1 MLGLF
6 LRHWSI
12 PHCTTLFEV
21 LTKKFFR
28 QRRSTDQTFFGS
40 FRHALKCWLQDG
52 RYNVS
57 TLESCLK
64 ETFGPHSRMFDS
76 VSNEITRAK
85 VAVTASNISD
95 ASAYVFSNYN
105 GLGQRAKECGRS
117 HDRFIIGDRAKIF
130 HCRLYPPST
139 PSR

>member
-1 MLGLF
+1 MK
-6 LRHWSI
+6 
-12 PHCTTLFEV
+12 LFEV
-21 LTKKFFR
+21 LTKKFFC
-28 QRRSTDQTFFGS
+28 QGRSTDQTFLGA
-40 FRHALKCWLQDG
+40 FRHALKCWLHDG

-105 GLGQRAKECGRS
+105 GSGQRAKECGKS
-117 HDRFIIGDRAKIF
+117 HDPFQSRHRTKNF
-130 HCRLYPPST
+130 HYRLHPP
-139 PSR
+139 